1 MNENEHYSL
10 TDDELHDVF
19 EGEST
24 RVPINV
30 AKNVTPW
37 KKAMQNLLVG
47 FGISAASISYFP
59 LDFIFS
65 AIGSVLV
72 FFGFR
77 SLRKEN
83 RAFKVGCGISVLFLI
98 YTFAIYVFEAC
109 AVFGEFSETTAAA
122 MIKYC
127 FIFLRL
133 VELIAIVK
141 GVGSVQKKAGLE
153 GKNKGWKLVF
163 WYGLMC
169 LFALFNYTG
178 ILVYVLI
185 IAYIIM
191 IVRLYKFYSSLDNAG
206 FAIRPAKIHIGSK
219 AFSITAAVLL
229 IVSIITANVFFGS
242 YPMKFNI
249 RTDETS
255 KSVALVKTKLA
266 SLGFPKDVLDDLS
279 NEEILDCKNA
289 KEVHFEKSS
298 SPISDGIVYNNGK
311 EIKSADA
318 IEFTTVVIL
327 VSGNIIDRKT
337 YKPNKSGSH
346 EQQEWKI
353 IHYFRLLPTKKSSKT
368 ECIEIMPAYIY
379 YNTWWKAKD
388 TTGKLFFEKD
398 GKSYVG
404 DYYSIGKGIKRQDA
418 FSSLF
423 GDSQSENIYADF
435 SVPKGSENFRG
446 YLSYSVCGNIG
457 ELMLDSYVTFYSC
470 YSFPTYPATTAK
482 EYALGKNSSLFTM
495 FWEQTPRAID
505 GITY

>member
-10 TDDELHDVF
+10 TDDELRDVF
-19 EGEST
+19 ESEDSC
-24 RVPINV
+24 VPINV
-30 AKNVTPW
+30 AENVTPW

-59 LDFIFS
+59 LDFILS
-65 AIGSVLV
+65 AVGSVLL

-83 RAFKVGCGISVLFLI
+83 RSFAFGYGISILFLI

-122 MIKYC
+122 IIKYC

-133 VELIAIVK
+133 AELIAIVK

-178 ILVYVLI
+178 IFVYVLI
-185 IAYIIM
+185 IAYIVM
-191 IVRLYKFYSSLDNAG
+191 IVRLYKFSSALDDAG
-206 FAIRPAKIHIGSK
+206 FTICPAKVRIGNK
-219 AFSITAAVLL
+219 TFSIAVSVLL
-229 IVSIITANVFFGS
+229 IISIIAANVFFGS
-242 YPMKFNI
+242 YPMNFNI
-249 RTDETS
+249 RTDENV
-255 KSVALVKTKLA
+255 KSVASVKTKLA

-298 SPISDGIVYNNGK
+298 EPISDGLTFKNGK
-311 EIKSADA
+311 EIKSVDA

-327 VSGNIIDRKT
+327 VSGNTIDRET
-337 YKPNKSGSH
+337 YKPNKDDGY

-379 YNTWWKAKD
+379 YNTWRKAKD
-388 TTGKLFFEKD
+388 AAGKLFFEKD

-404 DYYSIGKGIKRQDA
+404 NYYSIGKGFKRQDA
-418 FSSLF
+418 FSNLF
-423 GDSQSENIYADF
+423 GETQSENIYADF
-435 SVPKGSENFRG
+435 SVPKDSENFRG
-446 YLSYSVCGNIG
+446 YLSYSVWGNIG
-457 ELMLDSYVTFYSC
+457 ELMIDSYVTFYSC

-482 EYALGKNSSLFTM
+482 EYVLGKNNSLFTM
-495 FWEQTPRAID
+495 FREQPPRAID